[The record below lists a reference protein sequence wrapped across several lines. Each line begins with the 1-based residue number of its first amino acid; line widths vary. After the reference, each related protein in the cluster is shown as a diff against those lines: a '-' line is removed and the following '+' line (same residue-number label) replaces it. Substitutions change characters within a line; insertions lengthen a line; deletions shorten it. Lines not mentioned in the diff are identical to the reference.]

1 MVFFTIANLRRLL
14 VYASD
19 FLLKQRRMISW
30 VTNLSIHL
38 PQVPWWLPTTCARPK
53 SASRRTATA
62 ATAATTRTSVT
73 SSPSSSARTPAC
85 VSSFIYYSVFLL
97 LGSVGLYSYLLLWIH
112 FPLPPYFP
120 PLCSAGLSPV
130 LLFLSSLFSFLVSP
144 FWPNISHCHARI
156 VILLHYSE
164 TSHIAPPCR
173 NVCTSLCSFVCVCVP
188 KSCSRTPAPDLWQ
201 KAAFSS
207 SPLTQRL

>member
-1 MVFFTIANLRRLL
+1 MRQISYKNKNGWFPEWRISPSTCRRYRDDSQLPAHAQNQRLAVLRLQQ
-14 VYASD
+14 
-19 FLLKQRRMISW
+19 QRQQQGR
-30 VTNLSIHL
+30 VRQVHRVLQREHL
-38 PQVPWWLPTTCARPK
+38 PAWVHL
-53 SASRRTATA
+53 
-62 ATAATTRTSVT
+62 
-73 SSPSSSARTPAC
+73 
-85 VSSFIYYSVFLL
+85 FIILFFLL

-120 PLCSAGLSPV
+120 PLCSAGLSPI

>member
-1 MVFFTIANLRRLL
+1 MRQISYKNKNGWFPEWRISPSTCRRYRDDSQLPAHAQNQRLAVLRLQQ
-14 VYASD
+14 
-19 FLLKQRRMISW
+19 QRQQQGR
-30 VTNLSIHL
+30 VRQVHRVLQREHL
-38 PQVPWWLPTTCARPK
+38 PAWVHL
-53 SASRRTATA
+53 
-62 ATAATTRTSVT
+62 
-73 SSPSSSARTPAC
+73 
-85 VSSFIYYSVFLL
+85 FIILFFLL

-112 FPLPPYFP
+112 FPLLPYFP
-120 PLCSAGLSPV
+120 PLCSAGLSPI

>member
-1 MVFFTIANLRRLL
+1 MRQISYKNKNGWFPEWRISPSTCRRYRDDSQLPAHAQNQRLAVLRLQQ
-14 VYASD
+14 
-19 FLLKQRRMISW
+19 QRQQQGRVW
-30 VTNLSIHL
+30 QVHRVLQREHL
-38 PQVPWWLPTTCARPK
+38 PAWVHL
-53 SASRRTATA
+53 
-62 ATAATTRTSVT
+62 
-73 SSPSSSARTPAC
+73 
-85 VSSFIYYSVFLL
+85 FIILFFLL

-120 PLCSAGLSPV
+120 PLCSAGLSPI

>member
-1 MVFFTIANLRRLL
+1 MRQISYKNKNGWFPEWRISPSTCRRYRDDSQLPAHAQNQRLAVLRLQQ
-14 VYASD
+14 
-19 FLLKQRRMISW
+19 QRQQQGRVW
-30 VTNLSIHL
+30 QVHRVLQREHL
-38 PQVPWWLPTTCARPK
+38 PAWVHL
-53 SASRRTATA
+53 
-62 ATAATTRTSVT
+62 
-73 SSPSSSARTPAC
+73 
-85 VSSFIYYSVFLL
+85 FIILFFFYSVLL
-97 LGSVGLYSYLLLWIH
+97 AFTLICSSGFT

>member
-1 MVFFTIANLRRLL
+1 MRQISYKNKNGWFPEWRISPSTCRRYRDDSQLPAHAQNQRLAVLRLQQ
-14 VYASD
+14 
-19 FLLKQRRMISW
+19 QRQQQGRVW
-30 VTNLSIHL
+30 QVHRVLQREHL
-38 PQVPWWLPTTCARPK
+38 PAWVHL
-53 SASRRTATA
+53 
-62 ATAATTRTSVT
+62 
-73 SSPSSSARTPAC
+73 
-85 VSSFIYYSVFLL
+85 FIILFFLL